1 MALQSII
8 FLQQKRLST
17 TEACACACAC
27 ACTDGRPQRGLYE
40 KYELSSPTV
49 KTESVVLTAVID
61 AKEKRYVGVHD
72 IPSVFLHSMLEGT
85 V

>member
-17 TEACACACAC
+17 TEACAC